1 MKLRRRV
8 HRYANLLLL
17 PAICCA
23 VSAYFAYSFLF
34 GDRGVLA
41 WRATQDELA
50 AAQHEMADLR
60 AKREAL
66 QHRISLL
73 DGKAIDPDLLDEV
86 AHQVLLEN
94 RPGEVAVPREKH

>member
-1 MKLRRRV
+1 MKLRRRI
-8 HRYANLLLL
+8 HRTANLLLL

-23 VSAYFAYSFLF
+23 VSAYFGYSFLF
-34 GDRGVLA
+34 GERGMLA
-41 WRATQDELA
+41 WRTSQDQLA
-50 AAQHEMADLR
+50 AARHELLDLK
-60 AKREAL
+60 AQREAL

-73 DGKAIDPDLLDEV
+73 DDNAIDPDLLDEV

>member
-8 HRYANLLLL
+8 HRFANLLLL

-23 VSAYFAYSFLF
+23 VSAYFGYSFLL
-34 GDRGVLA
+34 GERGVLA
-41 WRATQDELA
+41 WRATQDDLATARHELA
-50 AAQHEMADLR
+50 DLKAQ
-60 AKREAL
+60 REAL

-73 DGKAIDPDLLDEV
+73 DDKAIDPDLLDEV

-94 RPGEVAVPREKH
+94 RPGEVAVPREKR

>member
-1 MKLRRRV
+1 LHHPSLHPFPTRRSSD
-8 HRYANLLLL
+8 L
-17 PAICCA
+17 
-23 VSAYFAYSFLF
+23 
-34 GDRGVLA
+34 DRGVLA

-94 RPGEVAVPREKH
+94 RPGEVAVPDRKSTRLNSSHVAISY